1 MQAAR
6 VLFLPGDR
14 VKLVGIG
21 AVGTVVSVRLTTGMP
36 WYSVDYW
43 WEGVL
48 RNAEVMAPELQAE
61 LLAYQRGEHGN

>member
-1 MQAAR
+1 MQAVR

-14 VKLVGIG
+14 VNLVAIG
-21 AVGTVVSVRLTTGMP
+21 AAGTVVSVRLTTGMN

-48 RNAEVMAPELQAE
+48 RNAEVMAPELAP
-61 LLAYQRGEHGN
+61 QRSPDGP

>member
-61 LLAYQRGEHGN
+61 LPAQQRGEHGS